1 MDYLFLVGAVFL
13 IASISVLAGFYNR
26 RTEKYKDSSPLY
38 TLIFI
43 SSVLCYWFVMLCID
57 GFAMDVR
64 VIPYSLI
71 FSAGYTTCIVSLV
84 LALKCGPVGLTSLF
98 LQLSIISA
106 TIWGFFFW
114 DTEATPLVIIGL
126 VLVVLS
132 IWLCL
137 YEGKGTDK
145 RINLKWI
152 LFISLAFFGNAAGT
166 ITQKTQQLKFNGE
179 YGSFFM
185 FTAMIF
191 AFIYCV
197 FAYLKS
203 DKSDTVSILRSSSPF
218 PIAAGVFNGT
228 SNLFIII
235 LATSPISP
243 SLVYSVIGVGGL
255 MVTTL
260 FSLFVFKEKM
270 NAAKWAGL
278 IIGTIAI
285 GMLSI

>member
-203 DKSDTVSILRSSSPF
+203 DKSDSKKIMRSSSPF

-260 FSLFVFKEKM
+260 FSLLVFKEKM

>member
-1 MDYLFLVGAVFL
+1 MDYLFLIGAVFL

-26 RTEKYKDSSPLY
+26 RTENDKDASPLY
-38 TLIFI
+38 SLIFV
-43 SSVLCYWFVMLCID
+43 SSVLFYWFVTLCID
-57 GFAMDVR
+57 GFAMDAR

-84 LALKCGPVGLTSLF
+84 FALRCGPVGLTSLF

-114 DTEATPLVIIGL
+114 DTEATPLVIVGL
-126 VLVVLS
+126 VLVIIS

-137 YEGKGTDK
+137 YEGKGEGK
-145 RINLKWI
+145 KINLKWI
-152 LFISLAFFGNAAGT
+152 FFISLSFFGNAAGT
-166 ITQKTQQLKFNGE
+166 ITQKTQQLKFDGK

-191 AFIYCV
+191 AFIYCL

-203 DKSDTVSILRSSSPF
+203 DRSDSKKIMRSSSPF
-218 PIAAGVFNGT
+218 PIAAGIFNGT

-235 LATSPISP
+235 LATSPLSP

-278 IIGTIAI
+278 VIGTIAI
-285 GMLSI
+285 GILSI

>member
-38 TLIFI
+38 SLIFI

-260 FSLFVFKEKM
+260 FSLLVFKEKM

>member
-64 VIPYSLI
+64 AIPYSLI

-203 DKSDTVSILRSSSPF
+203 DKSDSKKIMRSSSPF